1 MGRPQTGVMTRTK
14 ELFRSHNLPTLWAAA
29 REELAARHAA
39 EAAHRHLTK
48 EMADYASP
56 SDRNDLNALLDSYPD
71 EDVAELR
78 EALNHRIAA

>member
-1 MGRPQTGVMTRTK
+1 MTKTK
-14 ELFRSHNLPTLWAAA
+14 GLIRSHSLPTLWAAA

-39 EAAHRHLTK
+39 EAAHRRLNS

-71 EDVAELR
+71 ADVAELR
-78 EALNHRIAA
+78 EALNHGIAA